1 MIEGIP
7 RISVLVITYNQE
19 DIIKRTIDSLLSQRE
34 YIYEICVSDDCS
46 KDKTWDI
53 LRDYSVKNPGLFVL
67 NRNEPNI
74 GIFENVEKTFEMPSG
89 DIIYQLAGDDE
100 CGNGW
105 FKAVID
111 FIKKK
116 GLDYKKDLFCI
127 YGDYRAIYPNGDS
140 FVYTNKLVSRY
151 DPLRLVIR
159 DLASSRSTCF
169 SKRVLDCYGKVS
181 KGRSYYVEAAQD
193 RQLQMFSKDNYYL
206 PIVGNVYYARV
217 GVSTTI
223 DSETKKERLMRM
235 NYFIDVAEKSGIQ
248 ITDRDKAFMRYRM
261 AIESG
266 AFIERIVQWIKSFDI
281 ELFFPIRR
289 MRRIG
294 FALVRRLPHKKTIT
308 DFKL

>member
-1 MIEGIP
+1 MLEGIP
-7 RISVLVITYNQE
+7 KISVLVITYNQE
-19 DIIKRTIDSLLSQRE
+19 DIIRRTIDSLLYQKD

-46 KDKTWDI
+46 KDSTWDI
-53 LRDYSVKNPGLFVL
+53 LQDYSAKNPGLFVL
-67 NRNEPNI
+67 NRNDPNI
-74 GIFENVEKTFEMPSG
+74 GIFENVERSFEMPSG

-105 FKAVID
+105 FKAVVD
-111 FIKKK
+111 FIKNK
-116 GLDYKKDLFCI
+116 GLDYKNDLFCI

-140 FVYTNKLVSRY
+140 FIYTNKLVTKY
-151 DPLRLVIR
+151 NPLRLVIR

-181 KGRSYYVEAAQD
+181 RGRSYYVEAAQD
-193 RQLQMFSKDNYYL
+193 RQLQMFSKHNYYL
-206 PIVGNVYYARV
+206 PIVGNIYYARL

-223 DSETKKERLMRM
+223 DRDTKNERLMRM
-235 NYFIDVAEKSGIQ
+235 DYFIDVAEKSGVSIN
-248 ITDRDKAFMRYRM
+248 DKDQAFMKYRM

-266 AFIERIVQWIKSFDI
+266 AYLERISQWIKSFDI

-289 MRRIG
+289 IRRIL
-294 FALVRRLPHKKTIT
+294 FALMRRLPHKKNIT